1 MLTKRKTMVYE
12 FNPTNKSLNE
22 RVKKAWEEHRLIQT
36 PRLTLFPVSTDDA
49 PYAFTWVSDAEVA
62 KYMRYTPYAKVEDEA
77 EWLAQLA
84 SDESGVELGV
94 FLSDGTLIGSVGLF
108 STAPN
113 EYELG
118 YHFNRAYWGKG
129 YATETCKAVLD
140 WATVILSAQ
149 CFSANYA
156 KQNARSEAVANKCGF
171 VFDRFGEI
179 TKIDGSETFISKHS
193 VLNAPK
199 VCNMNL
205 YKQPFAAI
213 CAGHKTIELRLYD
226 EKRRTLNIGDLIAFN
241 CNGKIAVAHVTALN
255 IFSSFDELYA
265 NVDLSKCGYLPL
277 EVPFAS
283 PKDMNAYY
291 SRAAR
296 KKWGAVAIGIDFNG
310 VLYAE

>member
-1 MLTKRKTMVYE
+1 MFTKRKTMVYE

-22 RVKKAWEEHRLIQT
+22 RAKKAWKEHRLIQT

-49 PYAFTWVSDAEVA
+49 PYAFRWVSDAEVA
-62 KYMRYTPYAKVEDEA
+62 KYMRYTPYTKVEDEA

-108 STAPN
+108 RAASN

-118 YHFNRAYWGKG
+118 YHFNREYWGKG
-129 YATETCKAVLD
+129 YATEACKAVLD
-140 WATVILSAQ
+140 WATVFLSAR

-156 KQNARSEAVANKCGF
+156 KQNVRSESVANKCGF
-171 VFDRFGEI
+171 TFDRFGEI
-179 TKIDGSETFISKHS
+179 TKIDGSETFISKHC

-226 EKRRTLNIGDLIAFN
+226 EKRRALNVGDLVAFN
-241 CNGKIAVAHVTALN
+241 CNGKIAVAQVTALN
-255 IFSSFDELYA
+255 VFSSFDELYA

-291 SRAAR
+291 SRTER
-296 KKWGAVAIGIDFNG
+296 KKWGAVAIGIDLHG
-310 VLYAE
+310 VLYTE